1 MSGVDY
7 KPGCKVE
14 WYLDSG
20 LGYSPQPYADD
31 RERERERYIY
41 IYIYIYV
48 RSKPYAR
55 IDTSDVWALHLGVLI
70 YCKILPAGSYR
81 SIISIQETGNQG
93 RMLRTLDL
101 GAAMST

>member
-7 KPGCKVE
+7 KAGCKVE

-20 LGYSPQPYADD
+20 LGYNPQPYADD
-31 RERERERYIY
+31 RERERERD
-41 IYIYIYV
+41 IYIYV
-48 RSKPYAR
+48 YMRSKPYAR

-70 YCKILPAGSYR
+70 YCKILLMGSYR
-81 SIISIQETGNQG
+81 SIVSIQETGNQG
-93 RMLRTLDL
+93 PLDL